1 MSKKVVSI
9 FLSVIFLLLIVTPTI
24 IVMVDDTID
33 ISIAFSASEEEEKGN
48 EKNLDIEVLFSK
60 LKTNESDLVFAIR
73 ENNLGYYFKNY
84 PKPHLNLISPPP
96 EQHIL

>member
-1 MSKKVVSI
+1 MSKKIVSI
-9 FLSVIFLLLIVTPTI
+9 FLSVIFLLFIVTPTI

-33 ISIAFSASEEEEKGN
+33 VSIALAASEEEEKGN
-48 EKNLDIEVLFSK
+48 EKNLDIEVLFSN
-60 LKTNESDLVFAIR
+60 LKTNESDLVFAIS

-96 EQHIL
+96 EHYIL

>member
-1 MSKKVVSI
+1 MSKKIVSI
-9 FLSVIFLLLIVTPTI
+9 FLSVIFLLFIVTPTI
-24 IVMVDDTID
+24 IIMVDDTID
-33 ISIAFSASEEEEKGN
+33 ISMAFSTSEEEEQEN
-48 EKNLDIEVLFSK
+48 EKTLDIEVLFSN
-60 LKTNESDLVFAIR
+60 LKTNESDLVFTVS